1 MITRRIAEAGADLIL
16 CPSWGA
22 MPNAKLMS
30 QRSADNRVPTI
41 LVNPYEAVMTDA
53 QGKVLLNVLEDRQFQ
68 EEDII
73 CIQNVPIAAD
83 LVK

>member
-1 MITRRIAEAGADLIL
+1 
-16 CPSWGA
+16 
-22 MPNAKLMS
+22 
-30 QRSADNRVPTI
+30 
-41 LVNPYEAVMTDA
+41 MTDA
-53 QGKVLLNVLEDRQFQ
+53 QGKVLLHVLEDRQFQ